1 MDLMQK
7 FWFIIIFKTMSIKNF
22 YLVYGEPQM
31 GSIKGEV
38 SMEEYKIST
47 MTYKQMVEL
56 HSALEQE
63 MAVRQG
69 ATFNR
74 LVKNVCDAIQELRET
89 FPSARFEVNG
99 VCDVCFETT
108 EINVFDCCTKTITPD
123 SFHMY

>member
-1 MDLMQK
+1 MDSMQK
-7 FWFIIIFKTMSIKNF
+7 FWFIIILKTMNIKNF

-63 MAVRQG
+63 MAVRQE
-69 ATFNR
+69 ANFNR
-74 LVKNVCDAIQELRET
+74 LVKNVCDAIAELRSVFPYST
-89 FPSARFEVNG
+89 FKVSTE
-99 VCDVCFETT
+99 CDDCGEFTT
-108 EINVFDCCTKTITPD
+108 ANVFSYGTETIAPHFF
-123 SFHMY
+123 SMH